1 MNRIVNFLLYL
12 KSHKSYS
19 ILLLL
24 AVLGSIG
31 SWESLS
37 SINDMIVRFCQKPWR
52 LSAEVI
58 TLIIDFFV
66 ILCTFQLWSFV
77 MLSYKNK
84 IDRAK
89 IFNAAFYTL
98 FAALFLSFAF
108 THFVHSLTYNHINLV
123 QENRL
128 KKDEQGLK
136 WHAPVY

>member
-12 KSHKSYS
+12 KSHKSYT

-24 AVLGSIG
+24 AILGSIG

-37 SINDMIVRFCQKPWR
+37 SINHMIVRFSQKPWR
-52 LSAEVI
+52 LSGEI
-58 TLIIDFFV
+58 LGLILYFFV

-84 IDRAK
+84 IDSARL
-89 IFNAAFYTL
+89 INAAIYTVL
-98 FAALFLSFAF
+98 ASLFLSFEF
-108 THFVHSLTYNHINLV
+108 TNFVHTLTQIHINLV

-128 KKDEQGLK
+128 KKR
-136 WHAPVY
+136 